1 MSQGSDECEVEGE
14 FQKLQKEY
22 EFQKK
27 ELTETRRALEE
38 LKRENKLKTREC
50 QEAWKSLQELQNEL
64 MRKSMHVGSLGM
76 WNPFIEMGGYLMKI
90 FLKWCIGVFVVPQLL
105 PLRDKWKRR
114 ANGSRPWGAWK
125 ESWRYWNL
133 FVMTK
138 LSMQSKAYKII
149 LVSQLSCHR
158 FWN

>member
-64 MRKSMHVGSLGM
+64 MRKSMHVGSLG
-76 WNPFIEMGGYLMKI
+76 
-90 FLKWCIGVFVVPQLL
+90 
-105 PLRDKWKRR
+105 
-114 ANGSRPWGAWK
+114 
-125 ESWRYWNL
+125 
-133 FVMTK
+133 T
-138 LSMQSKAYKII
+138 
-149 LVSQLSCHR
+149 
-158 FWN
+158 